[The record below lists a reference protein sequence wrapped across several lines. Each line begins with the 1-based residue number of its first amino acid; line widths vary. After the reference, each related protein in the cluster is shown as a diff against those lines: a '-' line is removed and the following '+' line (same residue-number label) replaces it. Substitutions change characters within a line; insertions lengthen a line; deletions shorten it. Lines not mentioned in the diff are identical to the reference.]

1 MRSVWRYFFPEGKHR
16 AQYLQLMR
24 DSEEYRNSDDG
35 AWEYTDMFEYINE
48 PDPDHQT
55 DGGNTVRQD
64 PGSPGDPGPP
74 RAQG

>member
-48 PDPDHQT
+48 QIQVSRRGVELSYISERT
-55 DGGNTVRQD
+55 IFFC
-64 PGSPGDPGPP
+64 
-74 RAQG
+74 